1 MHTHFWSS
9 LFSASGCLCAMVPR
23 DLPGLHNRFS
33 PDNLFRAI
41 QSIQT
46 PSALL
51 PETLPASVVLGAQW
65 GDEGK
70 GKAIDQL
77 AAHSEWA
84 VRFQGG
90 NNAGHTIVVGDTTL
104 KMHLLPSGITSRNCK
119 LVLGCGMVVD
129 PWVLDRELSEWAEL
143 TGEKPEGSR
152 LFISERAAVIL
163 PFHRLYDSAD
173 KVVGTTGRGIGPAYR
188 DRTERVGIRFVDIRG
203 LVSNPDEVSSISDR
217 MNKQLDTVGVSDR
230 IHDSQLLS
238 ELTWILDRFSD
249 SIRATGPMLDSA
261 LNGGE
266 RVLLEGAQGAMLDID
281 QGTYPFVTS
290 SVTCRANA
298 THGAGIHP
306 GHIDECFGITK
317 AYTTR
322 VGNGPFPTELS
333 LDEGPGKQM
342 SEVGHEFGTTT
353 GRPRRTGWLDAVAL
367 KESQRLNGYT
377 GLVVTKLDV
386 LGGLEELKICTS
398 YELDGERIQHFPASS
413 QDLGRCIPVYETHPG
428 FPALESGDWIEL
440 AEKSRVEGG
449 IESLPR
455 NIRDYLL
462 RVQELSGVSVVSVGV
477 GPDRLASI
485 ASSGGPFDVQ
495 LSEATF

>member
-1 MHTHFWSS
+1 M
-9 LFSASGCLCAMVPR
+9 
-23 DLPGLHNRFS
+23 
-33 PDNLFRAI
+33 
-41 QSIQT
+41 
-46 PSALL
+46 
-51 PETLPASVVLGAQW
+51 LGAQW

-77 AAHSEWA
+77 AAHSDWA

-129 PWVLDRELSEWAEL
+129 PWVLDRELGEWAEL
-143 TGEKPEGSR
+143 TGEKPEGDR

-188 DRTERVGIRFVDIRG
+188 DRTERVGIRFVDIG
-203 LVSNPDEVSSISDR
+203 IVVSNPDEVSSISDR

-230 IHDSQLLS
+230 IDPEQLLS
-238 ELTWILDRFSD
+238 ELTWILERFSAA
-249 SIRATGPMLDSA
+249 IRPTGPMLDTA
-261 LNGGE
+261 LNAGE
-266 RVLLEGAQGAMLDID
+266 IVLLEGAQGAMLDID

-306 GHIDECFGITK
+306 GHIGECFGITK

-386 LGGLEELKICTS
+386 LGGLDELKICTA
-398 YELDGERIQHFPASS
+398 YELDGERIQHFPASAE
-413 QDLGRCIPVYETHPG
+413 DLSRCKPVYETHPG
-428 FPALESGDWIEL
+428 FPALGAGEWIEA
-440 AEKSRVEGG
+440 AEKSRLEGG
-449 IESLPR
+449 IESLPS
-455 NIRDYLL
+455 NIRDYLM
-462 RVQELSGVSVVSVGV
+462 RVEEISGVPVVSVGV

-485 ASSGGPFDVQ
+485 ASPGGPFDVQ

>member
-1 MHTHFWSS
+1 M
-9 LFSASGCLCAMVPR
+9 LLR
-23 DLPGLHNRFS
+23 DLPDLHNRFPRIRS
-33 PDNLFRAI
+33 SMSFF

-46 PSALL
+46 PLAVLL
-51 PETLPASVVLGAQW
+51 GTLPASVVLGAQW

-77 AAHSEWA
+77 ASKSQWA

-90 NNAGHTIVVGDTTL
+90 NNAGHTIVAGGTTL
-104 KMHLLPSGITSRNCK
+104 KMHLLPSGITSRECK

-129 PWVLDRELSEWAEL
+129 PWVLDRELREWAEL
-143 TGEKPEGSR
+143 TGEQPEGER

-173 KVVGTTGRGIGPAYR
+173 KIVGTTGRGIGPAYR
-188 DRTERVGIRFVDIRG
+188 DRTERVGLRFVDIG
-203 LVSNPDEVSSISDR
+203 LVLDRDSEIADMTRR
-217 MNKQLDTVGVSDR
+217 MNDQLSTVGVDER
-230 IHDSQLLS
+230 IDSEELS
-238 ELTWILDRFSD
+238 SNLSWIHERFSKT
-249 SIRATGPMLDSA
+249 IRATGTMLDSA
-261 LNGGE
+261 LASGE
-266 RVLLEGAQGAMLDID
+266 QVLLEGAQGAMLDID

-306 GHIDECFGITK
+306 GHIDQCYGITK

-333 LDEGPGKQM
+333 FDEGPGKQM
-342 SEVGHEFGTTT
+342 SVVGHEFGTTT

-367 KESQRLNGYT
+367 NESQRLNGYT

-386 LGGLEELKICTS
+386 LGGLDELKICTA
-398 YELDGERIQHFPASS
+398 YELDDQEISHLPASS
-413 QDLGRCIPVYETHPG
+413 EDLSRCTPVYETHPG
-428 FPALESGDWIEL
+428 FPAMDEGEWIEM
-440 AEKSRVEGG
+440 AEESRKGGG
-449 IESLPR
+449 IESLPSE
-455 NIRDYLL
+455 IRAYLS
-462 RVQELSGVSVVSVGV
+462 RIEEITGIPVVSVGV

-485 ASSGGPFDVQ
+485 ASSGGPFDIQ

>member
-1 MHTHFWSS
+1 M
-9 LFSASGCLCAMVPR
+9 
-23 DLPGLHNRFS
+23 
-33 PDNLFRAI
+33 
-41 QSIQT
+41 
-46 PSALL
+46 
-51 PETLPASVVLGAQW
+51 LGAQW

-77 AAHSEWA
+77 APNSQWA

-90 NNAGHTIVVGDTTL
+90 NNAGHTIVAGGTTL
-104 KMHLLPSGITSRNCK
+104 KMHLLPSGITSRECK

-129 PWVLDRELSEWAEL
+129 PWVLDRELREWAEL
-143 TGEKPEGSR
+143 TGERPEGER

-188 DRTERVGIRFVDIRG
+188 DRTERVGLRFVDVRLMLGRDSEIGEMAR
-203 LVSNPDEVSSISDR
+203 R
-217 MNKQLDTVGVSDR
+217 MNDQLATVGVEDK
-230 IHDSQLLS
+230 IDPNQLSS
-238 ELTWILDRFSD
+238 ELTWIHERFSNA
-249 SIRATGPMLDSA
+249 IRATGPMLDAA
-261 LNGGE
+261 LSLGE
-266 RVLLEGAQGAMLDID
+266 QVLLEGAQGAMLDID

-290 SVTCRANA
+290 SITCRANA

-306 GHIDECFGITK
+306 GHIEQCYGITK

-333 LDEGPGKQM
+333 LEEGPGKQM
-342 SEVGHEFGTTT
+342 SVVGHEFGTTT

-367 KESQRLNGYT
+367 NESQRLNGYT

-386 LGGLEELKICTS
+386 LGGLDELKICTS
-398 YELDGERIQHFPASS
+398 YELDGQEIFHLPSS
-413 QDLGRCIPVYETHPG
+413 SEELSRCEPVYETHPG
-428 FPALESGDWIEL
+428 FPAMDEEAWIQMAEESRKG
-440 AEKSRVEGG
+440 GG
-449 IESLPR
+449 IDSLPSS
-455 NIRDYLL
+455 IREYLS
-462 RVQELSGVSVVSVGV
+462 RIEEISGVPVVSVGV

-485 ASSGGPFDVQ
+485 ASSGGPFDIE

>member
-1 MHTHFWSS
+1 
-9 LFSASGCLCAMVPR
+9 
-23 DLPGLHNRFS
+23 
-33 PDNLFRAI
+33 
-41 QSIQT
+41 
-46 PSALL
+46 
-51 PETLPASVVLGAQW
+51 
-65 GDEGK
+65 
-70 GKAIDQL
+70 
-77 AAHSEWA
+77 
-84 VRFQGG
+84 
-90 NNAGHTIVVGDTTL
+90 
-104 KMHLLPSGITSRNCK
+104 
-119 LVLGCGMVVD
+119 MVVD
-129 PWVLDRELSEWAEL
+129 PWVLDRELGEWAEL
-143 TGEKPEGSR
+143 TGEKPEGDR

-188 DRTERVGIRFVDIRG
+188 DRTERVGIRFVDIG
-203 LVSNPDEVSSISDR
+203 IVVSNPDEVSSISDR

-230 IHDSQLLS
+230 IDPEQLLS
-238 ELTWILDRFSD
+238 ELTWILERFSAA
-249 SIRATGPMLDSA
+249 IRPTGPMLDTA
-261 LNGGE
+261 LNAGE
-266 RVLLEGAQGAMLDID
+266 IVLLEGAQGAMLDID

-306 GHIDECFGITK
+306 GHIGECFGITK

-386 LGGLEELKICTS
+386 LGGLDELKICTA
-398 YELDGERIQHFPASS
+398 YELDGERIQHFPASAE
-413 QDLGRCIPVYETHPG
+413 DLSRCKPVYETHPG
-428 FPALESGDWIEL
+428 FPALGAGEWIEV
-440 AEKSRVEGG
+440 AEKSRLEGG
-449 IESLPR
+449 IESLPS
-455 NIRDYLL
+455 NIRDYLM
-462 RVQELSGVSVVSVGV
+462 RVEEISGVPVVSVGV

-485 ASSGGPFDVQ
+485 ASPGGPFDVQ

>member
-1 MHTHFWSS
+1 M
-9 LFSASGCLCAMVPR
+9 
-23 DLPGLHNRFS
+23 
-33 PDNLFRAI
+33 
-41 QSIQT
+41 
-46 PSALL
+46 
-51 PETLPASVVLGAQW
+51 LGAQW

-77 AAHSEWA
+77 APNSQWA

-90 NNAGHTIVVGDTTL
+90 NNAGHTIVAGGTTL
-104 KMHLLPSGITSRNCK
+104 KMHLLPSGITSGDCN

-129 PWVLDRELSEWAEL
+129 PWVLDRELKEWAEL
-143 TGEKPEGSR
+143 TGEHPEGER

-188 DRTERVGIRFVDIRG
+188 DRTERVGIRFVDVG
-203 LVSNPDEVSSISDR
+203 LLMGRSQEIGEMARR
-217 MNKQLDTVGVSDR
+217 MNEQLATVGVEGR
-230 IHDSQLLS
+230 IDPVQLGS
-238 ELTWILDRFSD
+238 ELKWIHERFSNA
-249 SIRATGPMLDSA
+249 IRATGPMLDDA
-261 LNGGE
+261 LARGE
-266 RVLLEGAQGAMLDID
+266 QVLLEGAQGAMLDID

-290 SVTCRANA
+290 SITCRANA

-306 GHIDECFGITK
+306 GHIEQCYGITK

-333 LDEGPGKQM
+333 LEEGPGKQM
-342 SEVGHEFGTTT
+342 SVVGHEFGTTT

-367 KESQRLNGYT
+367 NESQRLNGYT

-386 LGGLEELKICTS
+386 LGGLDELKICTS
-398 YELDGERIQHFPASS
+398 YELDGQEVKHLPSS
-413 QDLGRCIPVYETHPG
+413 SEELSRCKPVYETHPG
-428 FPALESGDWIEL
+428 FPAMGEEEWIQIAEESRNG
-440 AEKSRVEGG
+440 GG
-449 IESLPR
+449 IDSLPSS
-455 NIRDYLL
+455 IRAYLT
-462 RVQELSGVSVVSVGV
+462 RIEEISGVPVVSVGV

-485 ASSGGPFDVQ
+485 ASSGGPFDIE